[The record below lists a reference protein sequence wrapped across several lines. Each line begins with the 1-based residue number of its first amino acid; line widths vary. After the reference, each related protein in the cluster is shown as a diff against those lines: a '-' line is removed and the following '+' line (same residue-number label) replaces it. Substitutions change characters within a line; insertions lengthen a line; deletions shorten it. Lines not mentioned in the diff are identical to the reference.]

1 MTTGLLAA
9 DVGVP
14 TPARDACP
22 RTSAPRAHDASAS
35 LWVGA
40 LLSARLTKVGML
52 CRRDVPS
59 GCVTARCTACLCNPL
74 PFSPAPPS
82 SGRHI
87 LSWYAL
93 LPTAITG
100 SAASSP
106 SAPHCGI
113 GFPQALC
120 HLELP
125 LLQLSSG
132 ASRSSVGPV
141 GRGLCGRIGG
151 LSSSKLSYATCS
163 EGVSMLQHGAAS
175 M

>member
-1 MTTGLLAA
+1 MTTGLLAD
-9 DVGVP
+9 DVGIP
-14 TPARDACP
+14 TPGTGGLSENKRP
-22 RTSAPRAHDASAS
+22 PRARCVCIA
-35 LWVGA
+35 VRGGA
-40 LLSARLTKVGML
+40 PQRCLTKVGML

-59 GCVTARCTACLCNPL
+59 GCVTARCTACLCKPL